1 MRLYSSFNFYAS
13 IYGIALA
20 AVSNLHDVAAR
31 IVGPSDIRENIKES
45 KSFAKMNEGEECIKL
60 EANISKNEKNTENV
74 GAVGCG
80 EDLIC
85 LEDASSSTGARC
97 VDFLKSLKVDEE
109 EAGSC
114 ITVASGYY
122 CAWGRQNVGGQC
134 CDPEKNWCI
143 DCEVIDQNEGNTWD
157 NYKCK
162 CMERPE

>member
-31 IVGPSDIRENIKES
+31 IVGPADIHENIMES
-45 KSFAKMNEGEECIKL
+45 KSFTKVNEGKECIKL
-60 EANISKNEKNTENV
+60 EAGISKKEKSTENV

-97 VDFLKSLKVDEE
+97 VDFVGVDEE
-109 EAGSC
+109 IPC
-114 ITVASGYY
+114 IKEGWW
-122 CAWGRQNVGGQC
+122 CAYRNAYIPGQC
-134 CDPEKNWCI
+134 C
-143 DCEVIDQNEGNTWD
+143 EGTRCGVSCNNTG
-157 NYKCK
+157 CV
-162 CMERPE
+162 CV